1 MNSSIN
7 RNGLGKAARAA
18 SDKSSKELSKKPL
31 RRSSRISS
39 KKSSKKPLPLK
50 GDQENGVQSAPDSAM
65 STASDSLD
73 NEKHTQE
80 DSVKSA
86 PDPAGSTEVK
96 PASKTRC
103 LLAPLEPQDLSLLD
117 NEKYRLR
124 PATWD

>member
-1 MNSSIN
+1 MH
-7 RNGLGKAARAA
+7 
-18 SDKSSKELSKKPL
+18 
-31 RRSSRISS
+31 
-39 KKSSKKPLPLK
+39 
-50 GDQENGVQSAPDSAM
+50 SAPDSAM
-65 STASDSLD
+65 STVTKRSSKRRRLLAPTQPQASDSLD